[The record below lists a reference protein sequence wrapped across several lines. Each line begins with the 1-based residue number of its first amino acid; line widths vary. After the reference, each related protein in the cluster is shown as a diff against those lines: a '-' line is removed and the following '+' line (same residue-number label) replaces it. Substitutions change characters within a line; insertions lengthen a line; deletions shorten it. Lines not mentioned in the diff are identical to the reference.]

1 MGAPAFCTRG
11 ATPVRTAPTAVCPAQ
26 IRVIDATAVE
36 RQAKNANVKTQYR
49 HHPRHAKSQMQA
61 RVRADGSAVVD
72 DEEDA
77 EQQNDDGAEETTTGH
92 GAVFGDGAG
101 GGVGSQHVA
110 AATTAAAKPTA
121 AAAAAHLAPNASGA
135 AGVRALNASIVG
147 ASNHSAQDA
156 ATAATAA
163 ATATAT
169 ASAASS
175 ASPPAAARPTPASA
189 KEAARERNALSRL
202 SQAAARREGA
212 KQLQHLSRIGHGGPS
227 IPVESSAG
235 PRSQAIADAEA
246 SCNHT

>member
-77 EQQNDDGAEETTTGH
+77 EQQDDDGAEETTGH
-92 GAVFGDGAG
+92 GAVVGDGAG
-101 GGVGSQHVA
+101 GDVGSQHVA

-156 ATAATAA
+156 ATAATAS
-163 ATATAT
+163 AT

-175 ASPPAAARPTPASA
+175 APPPAAARPTPASA

-227 IPVESSAG
+227 VPVESSAG